1 MKQNDVFFFY
11 PIILVTCT
19 IIAQELAKTDR
30 WFWPFVTY
38 VEEKN
43 PPQNPSVHEK
53 VKVSVQ
59 CCPIVQLTYCQKKT
73 LIQEIT
79 SESREYNLPETF
91 EEKKLRLINLSGTQF
106 LMRELNGLIV
116 STGTY

>member
-1 MKQNDVFFFY
+1 MHKSWPK
-11 PIILVTCT
+11 PIVGFGLSLLMLKKKIPL
-19 IIAQELAKTDR
+19 
-30 WFWPFVTY
+30 
-38 VEEKN
+38 KN
-43 PPQNPSVHEK
+43 PQYTKKLKSVY
-53 VKVSVQ
+53 SVF
-59 CCPIVQLTYCQKKT
+59 QLTYCQKKT

>member
-11 PIILVTCT
+11 PIILVIVTCT

-43 PPQNPSVHEK
+43 PPQKPSVHEK
-53 VKVSVQ
+53 IKVSVQ
-59 CCPIVQLTYCQKKT
+59 CCPVNL
-73 LIQEIT
+73 L
-79 SESREYNLPETF
+79 SEEDAYSRDNF
-91 EEKKLRLINLSGTQF
+91 RVKR
-106 LMRELNGLIV
+106 V
-116 STGTY
+116 